1 MRVQLVLA
9 LAALVAAPGVA
20 CAAKPYIDPWTPPSL
35 RGSAVSCW
43 GRSYDYRESLLP
55 SRLLTQG
62 RDILAGPIRLEC
74 IVEGRKVEW
83 GKACFEAG
91 ACDTEA
97 ARYTTSAACPRLTAR
112 CEFVT
117 EFDGT
122 TRVDLTLT
130 PNRAT
135 KVDSLDLVIPL
146 RPEYAKLFH
155 HSSVYPVHVWDWP
168 TKRMNSGAVGAD
180 GLKLPFVFHLW
191 IGDDERGLQVF
202 SETDEAWS
210 PADPQS
216 AITVAPGPRDTV
228 LRMNLLANTE
238 LSAAW
243 KWTFGFIATPVKP
256 WPKRFYS
263 EHYCHMGGY
272 GMEVNQASGAP
283 ADAQHPSYLDQLAL
297 LGVKYLG
304 FHESWSDEQS
314 LPRPTEANR
323 PRLKSLAA
331 ACRAKGIGL
340 VPYTGCYM
348 STRSAEYNKDWD
360 SYPIGDHYQ
369 YQRPDNLDVC
379 RIVCNNTG
387 YPDLL
392 LRLYA
397 SAFEDYDLGGIY
409 MDGFSYPL
417 PCVNRKHGCGY
428 TGKDGQI
435 HPTMPIWKTR
445 EAMKTWYRLVKCRRD
460 PGIIVC
466 HTSAS
471 VLLPALC
478 FADFALDGEHLLS
491 YKRIG
496 FPEYPESILRAQMS
510 GHNFGIPSTQLPI
523 RGNKTEQDRARTL
536 CLLYDILMMWHP
548 EHQSDIW
555 KAWDSFGADKSEWV
569 PFWRSGSL
577 VTLTG
582 PGDLRAS
589 AYLRK
594 GIGALFVVANLGAK
608 PASIRLAPDR
618 SEIGLPA
625 NCLLMA
631 RDEAAGGGELP
642 IVGNEVC
649 VTVGAGAFKMVS
661 IHAAGQGGRM
671 R

>member
-1 MRVQLVLA
+1 MSAQLVLV
-9 LAALVAAPGVA
+9 LAALIAVPGVA

-35 RGSAVSCW
+35 RGSSVSCW

-62 RDILAGPIRLEC
+62 RDILAGPIRLEGT
-74 IVEGRKVEW
+74 VQGRKVGW
-83 GKACFEAG
+83 GKSSFEAG

-97 ARYTTSAACPRLTAR
+97 ARYITSVASPELTVH
-112 CEFVT
+112 CDFVT

-122 TRVDLTLT
+122 TRVDLSVT
-130 PNRAT
+130 PNRPI
-135 KVDSLDLVIPL
+135 KVDSLDLIIPF
-146 RPEYAKLFH
+146 RPEYAKFFH

-168 TKRMNSGAVGAD
+168 TKRMNSGAIGAD

-191 IGDDERGLQVF
+191 IGDDDRGLQIF

-210 PADPQS
+210 PADPQA
-216 AITVAPGPRDTV
+216 AITLTPGRRDAV
-228 LRMNLLANTE
+228 LRMNLLANVE
-238 LSAAW
+238 LSNAW
-243 KWTFGFIATPVKP
+243 NWTFGFVATPVKP
-256 WPKRFYS
+256 WPKQYYS

-272 GMEVNQASGAP
+272 GEEVP
-283 ADAQHPSYLDQLAL
+283 PDAQHPSYLDQLAQM
-297 LGVKYLG
+297 GVKYLG

-314 LPRPTEANR
+314 LPRPTEANKLK
-323 PRLKSLAA
+323 LKSLTA

-348 STRSAEYNKDWD
+348 STRSPEYNKDWD

-369 YQRPDNLDVC
+369 YQRPDNQDIC

-392 LRLYA
+392 LRLYT
-397 SAFEDYDLGGIY
+397 SAFEEYGLGGIY
-409 MDGFSYPL
+409 MDGFSSPI
-417 PCVNRKHGCGY
+417 PCTNRKHGCGY
-428 TGKDGQI
+428 IGKDGEI

-445 EAMKTWYRLVKCRRD
+445 EAMKAWYRLVKCRPN
-460 PGIIVC
+460 PGIIVS
-466 HTSAS
+466 HMSSS
-471 VLLPALC
+471 VLLPTLS

-491 YKRIG
+491 QKRIG
-496 FPEYPESILRAQMS
+496 FPEYPESILRAEMS

-523 RGNKTEQDRARTL
+523 SGNRIEKERARTL
-536 CLLYDILMMWHP
+536 CLLYDSLMMWHP

-569 PFWRSGSL
+569 PFWRSGGL

-594 GIGALFVVANLGAK
+594 GIGALFVVANLSDKRAT
-608 PASIRLAPDR
+608 IRLAPDR
-618 SEIGLPA
+618 LAIGLPA
-625 NCLLMA
+625 DCRLSA
-631 RDEAAGGGELP
+631 RDEAVGGELP
-642 IVGNEVC
+642 VVGNEVC
-649 VTVGAGAFKMVS
+649 VTVGASTFKMVS
-661 IHAAGQGGRM
+661 VRAGLQ
-671 R
+671 